1 MKYSP
6 KRLLWEFVIGCGIGL
21 FLGNLPGL
29 LGYFQLIS
37 RNGMKWIIKG
47 ALGVVVLIVDSLCIW
62 SLIQYRVN
70 KRVEAEGGLVI
81 GLIRNVFAVPKSGR
95 LSSDDWKLPVQY
107 HCRIAYVVEGKVYE
121 KDFPPTIFVSK
132 QALYPFQFQKDGKIP
147 LKYDK
152 KHPGFAMINIGVLKR
167 GYFKEMKKNRIH
179 ITMIP
184 LLLTGYYIVFLLSP
198 F

>member
-1 MKYSP
+1 MRYSR

-21 FLGNLPGL
+21 FLGNLLGL
-29 LGYFQLIS
+29 LGYLQVIS
-37 RNGMKWIIKG
+37 RNGLKMIIKA

-62 SLIQYRVN
+62 SLIHYHVN
-70 KRVEAEGGLVI
+70 KRIEAEGGLVT
-81 GLIRNVFAVPKSGR
+81 GLIRTVLAVPKSGR

-107 HCRIAYVVEGKVYE
+107 HCRIAYVVGGKVYE
-121 KDFPPTIFVSK
+121 KDFPPTIFVTK
-132 QALYPFQFQKDGKIP
+132 QALYPFRFQRDGKIP

-152 KHPGFAMINIGVLKR
+152 KHPGFAMISIGVLKR
-167 GYFKEMKKNRIH
+167 GYFKEFRRNLIH

-184 LLLTGYYIVFLLSP
+184 LLLTGYYVVFLLSP